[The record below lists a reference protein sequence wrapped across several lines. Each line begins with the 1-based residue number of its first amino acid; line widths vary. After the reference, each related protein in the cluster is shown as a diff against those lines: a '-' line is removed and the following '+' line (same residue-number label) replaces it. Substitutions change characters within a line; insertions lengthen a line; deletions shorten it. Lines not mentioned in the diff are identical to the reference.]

1 MRTLILILLALLL
14 APLLLSACANKSTAS
29 DAVESYLK
37 AKIASDDNKL
47 VSLSCKDWEAQALLE
62 AKSFESVTAEFKD
75 MSCKEAGKA
84 DPYTLVTCDGTLII
98 QYRGEDPRQQ
108 SLGCYHYRYGHYS
121 QFGLHLSPNRSS
133 IHIRFGF

>member
-1 MRTLILILLALLL
+1 MRTLILTIIALLL
-14 APLLLSACANKSTAS
+14 VPLLLSACASKGTAS
-29 DAVESYLK
+29 DAVENYLK

-84 DPYTLVTCDGTLII
+84 DNYTLVTCDGTLII

-108 SLGCYHYRYGHYS
+108 SLGGTTYRAIKEDGKWKMCGV
-121 QFGLHLSPNRSS
+121 QQ
-133 IHIRFGF
+133 

>member
-1 MRTLILILLALLL
+1 MRTVILTLLALLL
-14 APLLLSACANKSTAS
+14 VPLLLSACADKGTAS
-29 DAVESYLK
+29 DAVEKYLK

-75 MSCKEAGKA
+75 MSCKETGKA
-84 DPYTLVTCDGTLII
+84 EQYTLITCNGTLII

-108 SLGCYHYRYGHYS
+108 SLGGTTYRAIQEDGKWKMCGM
-121 QFGLHLSPNRSS
+121 QK
-133 IHIRFGF
+133 